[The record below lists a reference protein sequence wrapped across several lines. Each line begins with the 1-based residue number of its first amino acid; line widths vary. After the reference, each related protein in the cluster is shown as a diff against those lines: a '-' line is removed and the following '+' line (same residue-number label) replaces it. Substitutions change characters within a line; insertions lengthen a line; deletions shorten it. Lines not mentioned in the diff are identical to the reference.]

1 LQASAFGQLYTTKYD
16 LMKTRKFTIQK
27 RIKSSQ
33 SCGVAGA
40 LGAMFATA
48 RKGLINVQTQTEC
61 GSLSRKTLVRKA
73 IKQFG
78 RHRLNPPYGSIAEA
92 LILIKNRLLRVCQ
105 ISKAKSKRLS
115 VLQSSSRTF
124 SPERL
129 KKRQRS
135 PLSFLK

>member
-1 LQASAFGQLYTTKYD
+1 
-16 LMKTRKFTIQK
+16 
-27 RIKSSQ
+27 
-33 SCGVAGA
+33 
-40 LGAMFATA
+40 MFATA

-115 VLQSSSRTF
+115 VLQCSSRTF
-124 SPERL
+124 SGREA
-129 KKRQRS
+129 KKA
-135 PLSFLK
+135 PKISFDFC